1 MRVLIT
7 GIKGFTGRYLVAELT
22 QAGHE
27 CLAFDA
33 DLTDAAATDM
43 EVQKLQPEA
52 IVHLAAISFIP
63 NSTGSSVY
71 ATNVIGTENLL
82 QAAERLAAPPARIIL
97 ASTSHVYGQN
107 AHPKETDCPDPFNHY
122 GISKYAMEQLAK
134 TYQDRLSIV
143 VARPF
148 TYTGRGQAAHYLLPK
163 LVQHFRAKSP
173 VIELGNVGLSRD
185 FSDVRWIAKA
195 YHALLTQPLVHRVY
209 NLCSGQSVSFQAVLQ
224 HLVQISQHQPKIVT
238 NPAFVRQQ
246 DVLLQQGDNARI
258 SQLTTAM
265 PLAPIAIYDTL
276 SWMLSE

>member
-7 GIKGFTGRYLVAELT
+7 GINGFTGRYLVAELT

-27 CLAFDA
+27 CLAFNA
-33 DLTDAAATDM
+33 DLTDAAATNAEM
-43 EVQKLQPEA
+43 QKWQPEA

-63 NSTGSSVY
+63 NSTGSDVY
-71 ATNVIGTENLL
+71 ITNVIGTENLL
-82 QAAERLAAPPARIIL
+82 QAATRLTVPPTRIIL

-122 GISKYAMEQLAK
+122 GISKWAMEQLAK
-134 TYQDRLSIV
+134 TYQDRLPIV
-143 VARPF
+143 IARPF

-173 VIELGNVGLSRD
+173 IIELGNIALSRD

-195 YHALLTQPLVHRVY
+195 YHTLLTQPCVQGTY
-209 NLCSGQSVSFQAVLQ
+209 NLCAGQSVSFQAVLQ

-246 DVLLQQGDNARI
+246 DVLQQQGDNTRLL
-258 SQLTTAM
+258 QLTAT
-265 PLAPIAIYDTL
+265 PLAPISIYDTL
-276 SWMLSE
+276 TWMLSE